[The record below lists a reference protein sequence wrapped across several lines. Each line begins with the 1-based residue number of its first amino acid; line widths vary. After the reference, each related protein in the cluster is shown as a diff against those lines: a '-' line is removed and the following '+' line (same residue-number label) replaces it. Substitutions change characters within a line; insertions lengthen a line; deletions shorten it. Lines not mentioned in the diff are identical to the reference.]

1 MSTIPSVVP
10 TRRSLIK
17 ATLLSLVVAVVILVI
32 AVLPAEYGID
42 PTGVG
47 SHLGLDAL
55 ASTELKATTE
65 SPTDVATVAVAAP
78 SDAALAPMPTAAEP
92 ELDAVGQPAKPVD
105 ASHVSKRNDAFR
117 SDELTLTLAP
127 GKGGEIKAEMQ
138 SGAGFVFQWTA
149 SAPVAVDMHGERK
162 DAKEGEYTSYWI
174 EPSLD
179 HGSGSFTAPF
189 EGSHGWYW
197 LNRSESP
204 ITVKVQVTGFQKK
217 LFRPG
222 QE

>member
-1 MSTIPSVVP
+1 MSNIPSVVP
-10 TRRSLIK
+10 TRRSLVK
-17 ATLLSLVVAVVILVI
+17 ATLLAMLVAAAILLL

-55 ASTELKATTE
+55 ASTETQTKVGAPT
-65 SPTDVATVAVAAP
+65 SPAP
-78 SDAALAPMPTAAEP
+78 SGTALASAAVPTGP
-92 ELDAVGQPAKPVD
+92 ELDAVGQPAQAVD
-105 ASHVSKRNDAFR
+105 ASHVSKRTDALR
-117 SDELTLTLAP
+117 SDEMAVTLAP
-127 GKGGEIKAEMQ
+127 GKGAEIKAAMQ

-174 EPSLD
+174 ERSLD

-197 LNRSESP
+197 LNRSDAP
-204 ITVKVQVTGFQKK
+204 ITVKVQVTGFQQK
-217 LFRPG
+217 LYRPG

>member
-1 MSTIPSVVP
+1 MSAPQPEVP
-10 TRRSLIK
+10 TTQRLVK
-17 ATLLSLVVAVVILVI
+17 ATLLSLLVAAAILVV

-42 PTGVG
+42 PTGIG

-55 ASTELKATTE
+55 ASTEVSNAEDLS
-65 SPTDVATVAVAAP
+65 SPAP
-78 SDAALAPMPTAAEP
+78 ALSPDAADAPEAIATEP
-92 ELDAVGQPAKPVD
+92 GLDAVGQPIQPID
-105 ASHVSKRNDAFR
+105 STPVSKRSDGFR
-117 SDELTLTLAP
+117 SDEVNITLAP
-127 GKGGEIKAEMQ
+127 GKGAEIKAEMQ
-138 SGAGFVFQWTA
+138 AEAGFVFQWTA

-162 DAKEGEYTSYWI
+162 DAKDGEYTSYWI

-197 LNRSESP
+197 LNRSAAP
-204 ITVKVQVTGFQKK
+204 VTVKLRVTGFQNK

>member
-1 MSTIPSVVP
+1 MSNIPTVVP
-10 TRRSLIK
+10 TRRSLVK
-17 ATLLSLVVAVVILVI
+17 ATLIAMVVAAAILVV

-55 ASTELKATTE
+55 AN
-65 SPTDVATVAVAAP
+65 TDTPGEAEGPAAEAP
-78 SDAALAPMPTAAEP
+78 SEPPVVAEPEAAVP
-92 ELDAVGQPAKPVD
+92 ELDAVGQPAQAVD
-105 ASHVSKRNDAFR
+105 ARHVSKRSDLFR
-117 SDELTLTLAP
+117 TDEMTLTLAP
-127 GKGGEIKAEMQ
+127 GKGAEIKAAMQ

-174 EPSLD
+174 ERSLER
-179 HGSGSFTAPF
+179 GSGSFTAPF

-197 LNRSESP
+197 LNRSDAP
-204 ITVKVQVTGFQKK
+204 VTVKVQVTGFQQK
-217 LFRPG
+217 LYRPG